1 MAWLVFLTALTIV
14 VDGFDNQ
21 LLGIAIPSI
30 AQEWNVSRGA
40 FAPVVSL
47 GTMGMMI
54 GAAAAGFAGDRT
66 GRKTALIG
74 SMAVFGCA
82 TLAVSMADSVAGL
95 AALRLVTGIGL
106 GGAIPNATAL
116 AAEYVSPGRRPMAVT
131 LTIVCVPIGGVLA
144 GLLAIPGLPALG
156 WRGMF
161 AAGGALPLLL
171 AAVLTWALRESPRYL
186 ETADVR
192 EPSRTLVS
200 ADFRRDTCAL
210 WLSFFSCLLA
220 VYLGFSWLPSI
231 LASAGLGTA
240 AASSSLTA
248 FNLGG
253 VVGAIAG
260 GALITRF
267 GSKVTMLAMAAAAVA
282 SAAALSVTPIT
293 AQASVV
299 AILVLLTI
307 NGGLINAVQV
317 ALYALAAHVYPTSLR
332 ARGVGAAAAV
342 GRTGAI
348 LSGYAGP
355 WALDRGG
362 SAAFFALMA
371 VAMSTALVAVAI
383 VRRHVPGRTPA
394 RDSRSAKSLH
404 AARE

>member
-1 MAWLVFLTALTIV
+1 MARLVFLTALTIV
-14 VDGFDNQ
+14 FDGFDNQ

-30 AQEWNVSRGA
+30 TQEWHVSRGA

-66 GRKTALIG
+66 GRKTALVG
-74 SMAVFGCA
+74 SMAVFGSA

-95 AALRLVTGIGL
+95 AALRFVTGIGL
-106 GGAIPNATAL
+106 GGAIPNATSL
-116 AAEYVSPGRRPMAVT
+116 AAEYVSPARRPIAVT

-171 AAVLTWALRESPRYL
+171 AAVLMRALPESPRFL
-186 ETADVR
+186 ETAGMR
-192 EPSRTLVS
+192 APSRTLVT
-200 ADFRRDTCAL
+200 ADFRRDTFAL

-231 LASAGLGTA
+231 LSSAGLGTA

-253 VVGAIAG
+253 VVGAVAG
-260 GALITRF
+260 GALISRF
-267 GSKVTMLAMAAAAVA
+267 GSKVTMLAMAAAAAA
-282 SAAALSVTPIT
+282 SAVALSVTPIT

-299 AILVLLTI
+299 AILALLTI
-307 NGGLINAVQV
+307 TGGLINAVQV
-317 ALYALAAHVYPTSLR
+317 ALYALAAHVYPTTLR

-355 WALDRGG
+355 WALDLGG
-362 SAAFFALMA
+362 SSTFFALMA
-371 VAMSTALVAVAI
+371 ASMLAVLVALAG
-383 VRRHVPGRTPA
+383 VRRHIPSSNA
-394 RDSRSAKSLH
+394 R
-404 AARE
+404 